1 MAVAILMCLCIQ
13 SMQAQQIGFK
23 TNVLYWATTTPNMGM
38 EMEVGKKH
46 TVQVFL
52 GLNPWK
58 QSGGDQS
65 RLRHW
70 LVMPE
75 FRY

>member
-1 MAVAILMCLCIQ
+1 MKVSKFMAVAILMCLCVQ

-23 TNVLYWATTTPNMGM
+23 TNALYWATTTPNMGM

-46 TVQVFL
+46 TAQSFF

-58 QSGGDQS
+58 QVAATIPVFVIG
-65 RLRHW
+65 W
-70 LVMPE
+70 
-75 FRY
+75 